1 MLSRSFGGRIR
12 EVHAMSDKPEDT
24 SKFFPDA
31 ISGTEA
37 VVACLGE
44 HYGRTRYSV
53 WKSKIEKKGAV
64 VPINGDMRR
73 GLTLEPMVRD
83 MYRNLHPEYAV
94 TDEQIIRHPSEPLA
108 GHADGLIDADGVLEI
123 KCPRSGRARKIVDSN
138 ELPEAWHIQ
147 VMHYMRIT
155 KRKWADVAVFDGDN
169 WESVVAHVE
178 YDPDLGDVIAAAC
191 LRLWDCVLTET
202 PPDGFG
208 IVAPKGKNAE
218 IEVIDDPAIVSAV
231 ADYRTASE
239 MIKVLEEKKEDARR
253 AVLAGMDARVAAKLP
268 DNTRISAGWTEGRKT
283 IDGKA
288 ILADHPEIDAAKYTK
303 FGEPT
308 RSVRITGG
316 NK

>member
-1 MLSRSFGGRIR
+1 MNS
-12 EVHAMSDKPEDT
+12 EN

-53 WKSKIEKKGAV
+53 WKSKVEKKGAT

-73 GLTLEPMVRD
+73 GLHLEPLVRD
-83 MYRNLHPEYAV
+83 MYRDQHPEYSV

-108 GHADGLIDADGVLEI
+108 GHADGLINEDGVLEI
-123 KCPRSGRARKIVDSN
+123 KCPRSGRARKIVETSD
-138 ELPEAWHIQ
+138 LPEAWHIQ

-155 KRKWADVAVFDGDN
+155 KRKWADVVVFDGDN

-178 YDPDLGDVIAAAC
+178 YDPVLGDVIAESC

-208 IVAPKGKNAE
+208 IVAPKGRNVE
-218 IEVIDDPAIVSAV
+218 IEVIDNPVLIEAVQNYRSAAEAI
-231 ADYRTASE
+231 
-239 MIKVLEEKKEDARR
+239 KQLEELQSTARLG
-253 AVLAGMDARVAAKLP
+253 VLAVMDARVLAKLP
-268 DNTRISAGWTEGRKT
+268 DNTRIAAGWSEGRKT

-303 FGEPT
+303 IGEPI
-308 RSVRITGG
+308 RMVRITGG